1 MWVLEKRTELS
12 SYREVHLR
20 PEENL
25 ASCAVRWDGAVISC
39 LSMVV
44 FTGGWGMG
52 THAVGIVTNSIVIL
66 FLTCLLLFLQD
77 SQGSDVGCSN
87 VFVHQVAELLYVNV
101 PFASMWVL
109 GITSFII
116 IKGNAMVFFFFI
128 ILHCSG
134 DWTQNLVHT
143 RHNALLS
150 SISNLVIT
158 FFRNVWQSQF

>member
-116 IKGNAMVFFFFI
+116 IKGNAMVFFFY
-128 ILHCSG
+128 
-134 DWTQNLVHT
+134 HT
-143 RHNALLS
+143 PLFWGLNPEPCAHQA
-150 SISNLVIT
+150 
-158 FFRNVWQSQF
+158 